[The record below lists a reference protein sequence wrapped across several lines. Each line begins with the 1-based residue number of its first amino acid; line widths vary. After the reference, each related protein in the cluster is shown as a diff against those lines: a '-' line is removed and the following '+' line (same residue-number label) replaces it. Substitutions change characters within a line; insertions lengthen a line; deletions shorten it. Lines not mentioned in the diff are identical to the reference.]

1 MSFKYY
7 RTFGRKCNNLCSRLI
22 SWVLR
27 ISNYKLPM
35 PSYKASQVKDK
46 EFLLRLAHSPE
57 YRDLCLWV
65 MEHRDRAISRLLSSN
80 SEERENYIGQINA
93 YDEIYR
99 KIIVEVARKK
109 NLED

>member
-1 MSFKYY
+1 MLNKF
-7 RTFGRKCNNLCSRLI
+7 RRKCNNLCSRLI

-46 EFLLRLAHSPE
+46 EFLARLAHSPE

-65 MEHRDRAISRLLSSN
+65 MERRDRAINRLLSSN
-80 SEERENYIGQINA
+80 KEEIEGYIGQINA
-93 YDEIYR
+93 YDKMYNEL
-99 KIIVEVARKK
+99 IVEVARKK